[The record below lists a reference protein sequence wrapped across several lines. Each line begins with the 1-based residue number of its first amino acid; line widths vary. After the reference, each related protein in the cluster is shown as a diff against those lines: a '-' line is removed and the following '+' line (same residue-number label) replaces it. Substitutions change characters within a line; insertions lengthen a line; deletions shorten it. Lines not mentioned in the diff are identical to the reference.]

1 MLRWQSL
8 GWWGLAIVSMGGPL
22 SAADVTPPRISVPIP
37 KVAPVVRPPPPSGD
51 LRPPNVDAG
60 RGVVPRVSP
69 ARPSD
74 TVPLPG
80 PSATGSP
87 GRVSPNDSA
96 APQKKA
102 SRAAPVVTGGGGL
115 EGVTVIG
122 GGGLSS
128 VPTGGGG
135 FDAQALRGPGPQ
147 IGTPQ

>member
-1 MLRWQSL
+1 MLRCQRV
-8 GWWGLAIVSMGGPL
+8 GWWGLVIVSMGGPL

-69 ARPSD
+69 AQ
-74 TVPLPG
+74 

-87 GRVSPNDSA
+87 GRLSPNASGA
-96 APQKKA
+96 SKKKA
-102 SRAAPVVTGGGGL
+102 SRAAPVATGGGGL

-135 FDAQALRGPGPQ
+135 FDTQVLRGTSQ
-147 IGTPQ
+147 NGTPQ